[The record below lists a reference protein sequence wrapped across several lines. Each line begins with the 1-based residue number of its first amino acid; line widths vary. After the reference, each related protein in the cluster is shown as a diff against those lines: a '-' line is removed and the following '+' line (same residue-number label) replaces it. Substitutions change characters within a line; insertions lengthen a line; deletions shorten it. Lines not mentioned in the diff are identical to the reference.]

1 MIDYR
6 SSTELMKAEAWNARY
21 AGKEL
26 VWSAGPNRFLVSEG
40 GDLPPGRAL
49 DLACGEGRNA
59 IWLAEQGWQ
68 VTGVDFA
75 DVAIEK
81 ARAIAARRG
90 VDVDFRVADLLAFE
104 PPEQS
109 FDLVIVF
116 YLQLVADEVRT
127 VVGRAGRA
135 VAPGGTFL
143 LVGHDSR
150 NLTDGWGGP
159 QDARV
164 LFRPEDVV
172 AALGDLAVERAE
184 PVERPVEDEGAVAID
199 ALVRARR

>member
-1 MIDYR
+1 
-6 SSTELMKAEAWNARY
+6 MKAEAWNARY
-21 AGKEL
+21 AQKEL
-26 VWSAGPNRFLVSEG
+26 VWSAGPNRFLVAEVAE
-40 GDLPPGRAL
+40 LPPGRAL

-81 ARAIAARRG
+81 ARAIAAKRG

-104 PPEQS
+104 PPEQA

-116 YLQLVADEVRT
+116 YLQLVAGELGPVLE
-127 VVGRAGRA
+127 RAARA

-150 NLTDGWGGP
+150 NLTDGHGGP
-159 QDARV
+159 QDPRV
-164 LFRPEDVV
+164 LFRPEDFV
-172 AALGDLAVERAE
+172 AAIGDLEVERAE
-184 PVERPVEDEGAVAID
+184 PVERPVEAEGAVAID

>member
-1 MIDYR
+1 
-6 SSTELMKAEAWNARY
+6 MKAEAWNARY
-21 AGKEL
+21 AQKEL
-26 VWSAGPNRFLVSEG
+26 VWSAGPNRFLVAEVA
-40 GDLPPGRAL
+40 DLPPGRAL

-81 ARAIAARRG
+81 ARAIAAKRG

-104 PPEQS
+104 PPEQA

-116 YLQLVADEVRT
+116 YLQLVAGELGPVLE
-127 VVGRAGRA
+127 RAARA

-150 NLTDGWGGP
+150 NLTDGHGGP
-159 QDARV
+159 QDPRV

-172 AALGDLAVERAE
+172 AAIGDLEVERAE
-184 PVERPVEDEGAVAID
+184 PVERPVEAEGAVAID